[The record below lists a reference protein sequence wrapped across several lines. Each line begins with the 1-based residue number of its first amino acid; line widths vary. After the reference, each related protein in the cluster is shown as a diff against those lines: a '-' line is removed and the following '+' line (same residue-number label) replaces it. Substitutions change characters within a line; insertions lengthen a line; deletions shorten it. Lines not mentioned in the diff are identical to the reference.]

1 VVVNR
6 DDWKPHELNT
16 AEAYATTCNGVL
28 RHIVEQLRQTEL
40 LLSQDKRAAV
50 EVASLLGI
58 AARLARD
65 HLGLTADDF
74 SAAAGDA
81 FRRSV

>member
-1 VVVNR
+1 VVVSR
-6 DDWKPHELNT
+6 DDWKPHELST

-50 EVASLLGI
+50 EVASLLGT
-58 AARLARD
+58 AARLAREQ
-65 HLGLTADDF
+65 LGMSAQDF
-74 SAAAGDA
+74 VAAAGDA
-81 FRRSV
+81 YQTE